1 MSLRKF
7 VNKTIPYLEPYDTC
21 KKAVEIMTAFKV
33 SHLAVAASQDKMYIG
48 LISEDDI
55 EDFSPKMPVLE
66 TDCLQRLSV
75 SEDKHILEVLDIVS
89 STKVSLLPVVDAKGK
104 YTGAL
109 TYKNIIERMA
119 EETSASI
126 KGGIIEIETETKNF
140 SPALIAGISENNSL
154 KVMSLLTRPK
164 DLETM
169 RAVIKLNG
177 QDTSSVVQGLEKHG
191 YNVKNVYQGDS
202 KYSDLLQ
209 ERYNAL
215 LSYMN
220 V

>member
-1 MSLRKF
+1 MSLKKL

-33 SHLAVAASQDKMYIG
+33 SNLAVANSADKMYIG

-55 EDFSPKMPVLE
+55 VDFAPKMPIME
-66 TDCLQRLSV
+66 TNCLKRLSV

-89 STKVSLLPVVDAKGK
+89 SMRISLLPVVDAKGK
-104 YTGAL
+104 YIGAL

-126 KGGIIEIETETKNF
+126 KGGIIEIETDTKNF
-140 SPALIAGISENNSL
+140 SPALITGISENNSL

-164 DLETM
+164 DIKTM
-169 RAVIKLNG
+169 RAIIKLNG
-177 QDTSSVVQGLEKHG
+177 QDTTSVIQGLERHG

-202 KYSDLLQ
+202 KYSEMLE

>member
-1 MSLRKF
+1 M
-7 VNKTIPYLEPYDTC
+7 NT
-21 KKAVEIMTAFKV
+21 FKV
-33 SHLAVAASQDKMYIG
+33 SHLAVAASEDKQYLG

-55 EDFSPKMPVLE
+55 AEFSPKMPVME
-66 TDCLQRLSV
+66 TDCLQMLSV
-75 SEDKHILEVLDIVS
+75 NEEKHILEVLDIVS
-89 STKVSLLPVVDAKGK
+89 SWHISLLPVVDLKGR
-104 YTGAL
+104 YIGGV
-109 TYKNIIERMA
+109 TYKTIIERMA

-140 SPALIAGISENNSL
+140 SPALITGISENNSL

-164 DLETM
+164 DRETM
-169 RAVIKLNG
+169 RAIIKLNG
-177 QDTSSVVQGLEKHG
+177 QDTTSVIQGLERRG

-202 KYSDLLQ
+202 KYSDLLE